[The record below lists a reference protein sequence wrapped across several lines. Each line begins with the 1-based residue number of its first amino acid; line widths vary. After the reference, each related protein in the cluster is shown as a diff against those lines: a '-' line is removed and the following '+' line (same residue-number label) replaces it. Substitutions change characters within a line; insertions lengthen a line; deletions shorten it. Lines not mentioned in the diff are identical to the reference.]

1 MPPQPAGGRPTWL
14 ESFLVYRKPVV
25 VSLAFLG
32 FSAGLP
38 YLLVFSTLTAWLR
51 DEGVSRSAIGFFAW
65 VGMMYSIKVV
75 WAPFVDRLKLP
86 WLNRTL
92 GRRRSWMLLAQLGI
106 MLALVG
112 MSWVGPAQLTSLAV
126 LALVVAFS
134 SATQDIAIDAYRIEV
149 APAQDQAAL
158 SAAYI
163 LGYRSALLVSGA
175 GALYAAEYL
184 GWAEAYQV
192 MALCGGVGLVTTLLI
207 PRPALANDES
217 APGAKAAPSTW
228 PGLHGLFLAPIADF
242 FVRNGRFAMF
252 LLSFIALYR
261 LSDITM
267 GIMANP
273 FYLDLGYTKLQIANI
288 AKGLGFALSIL
299 GSFLGGVLV
308 VRWGVLMTL
317 LIGGVAVA
325 LTNLLFALLALT
337 EPNLVWLALIIGA
350 DNLSGGIAATSFIAY
365 LSSLTHTAYTA
376 TQYALFSSL
385 MTLPGK
391 FTSGFSGIAVDAFGY
406 PLFFVGA
413 GVLGVPAIVM
423 VLYLVHRE
431 RTTLLD
437 HR

>member
-112 MSWVGPAQLTSLAV
+112 MSWVGPVQLTSLAV

-134 SATQDIAIDAYRIEV
+134 SATQDIAIDAYRIEA

-217 APGAKAAPSTW
+217 APGAKAAPPTW

-391 FTSGFSGIAVDAFGY
+391 FTSGFSGIAVDTFGY

>member
-1 MPPQPAGGRPTWL
+1 MSPQPAGVRPTWL

-65 VGMMYSIKVV
+65 VGMMYSIKVI

-86 WLNRTL
+86 WLNRML

-106 MLALVG
+106 MASLLG
-112 MSWVGPAQLTSLAV
+112 MSWVGPGQLTALAV

-134 SATQDIAIDAYRIEV
+134 SATQDIAIDAYRIEA
-149 APAQDQAAL
+149 APANDQAAL

-184 GWAEAYQV
+184 GWAQAYQV
-192 MALCGGVGLVTTLLI
+192 MALCGAVGLVTTLLI
-207 PRPALANDES
+207 ARPALANDAYS
-217 APGAKAAPSTW
+217 PGLDEAPSKW
-228 PGLHGLFLAPIADF
+228 PGLREMFLAPITDF
-242 FVRNGRFAMF
+242 FVRNGRFALF

-273 FYLDLGYTKLQIANI
+273 FYLDLGYSKLQIANI

-308 VRWGVLMTL
+308 VRWGVLITL
-317 LIGGVAVA
+317 LIGGIAVA

-337 EPNLVWLALIIGA
+337 EPNLIWLALIIGA

-406 PLFFVGA
+406 PLFFIGA
-413 GVLGVPAIVM
+413 GVLGMPAIVM
-423 VLYLVHRE
+423 VLYLIHRE
-431 RTTLLD
+431 SAPPTD

>member
-1 MPPQPAGGRPTWL
+1 
-14 ESFLVYRKPVV
+14 
-25 VSLAFLG
+25 
-32 FSAGLP
+32 
-38 YLLVFSTLTAWLR
+38 
-51 DEGVSRSAIGFFAW
+51 
-65 VGMMYSIKVV
+65 
-75 WAPFVDRLKLP
+75 
-86 WLNRTL
+86 
-92 GRRRSWMLLAQLGI
+92 
-106 MLALVG
+106 
-112 MSWVGPAQLTSLAV
+112 V

-134 SATQDIAIDAYRIEV
+134 SATQDIAIDAYRIEA

-217 APGAKAAPSTW
+217 APGAKAAPLTW

>member
-112 MSWVGPAQLTSLAV
+112 MSWVGPAQLTHLAV

-134 SATQDIAIDAYRIEV
+134 SATQDIAIDAYRIEA

-217 APGAKAAPSTW
+217 GPGVKAAPPTW

>member
-86 WLNRTL
+86 WLNRSL

-112 MSWVGPAQLTSLAV
+112 MSWVGPAQLTHLAV

-134 SATQDIAIDAYRIEV
+134 SATQDIAIDAYRIEA

-217 APGAKAAPSTW
+217 APGAKAAPLTW

>member
-112 MSWVGPAQLTSLAV
+112 MSWVGPAQLTHLAV

-134 SATQDIAIDAYRIEV
+134 SATQDIAIDAYRIEA
-149 APAQDQAAL
+149 APAHDQAAL

-192 MALCGGVGLVTTLLI
+192 MALFGGVGLATTLLI

-423 VLYLVHRE
+423 VLHLVHRE

>member
-1 MPPQPAGGRPTWL
+1 LARILLGVPQTRCGL
-14 ESFLVYRKPVV
+14 I
-25 VSLAFLG
+25 
-32 FSAGLP
+32 GLP
-38 YLLVFSTLTAWLR
+38 
-51 DEGVSRSAIGFFAW
+51 GFFRRAALSF
-65 VGMMYSIKVV
+65 GIFN
-75 WAPFVDRLKLP
+75 PDRLAARRRCEP
-86 WLNRTL
+86 FSDRFFCL
-92 GRRRSWMLLAQLGI
+92 GRDDVFHQGGMGALCGPLEAALAQSHFRAAPKLDV
-106 MLALVG
+106 AR
-112 MSWVGPAQLTSLAV
+112 PAWHYAC
-126 LALVVAFS
+126 ACFS
-134 SATQDIAIDAYRIEV
+134 SATQDIAIDAYRIEA

-217 APGAKAAPSTW
+217 APGAKAAPPTW

>member
-112 MSWVGPAQLTSLAV
+112 MSWVGPAQSTSLAV

-134 SATQDIAIDAYRIEV
+134 SATQDIAIDAYRIEA

-325 LTNLLFALLALT
+325 STNLLFALLALT

>member
-112 MSWVGPAQLTSLAV
+112 MSWVGPAQLTHLAV

-134 SATQDIAIDAYRIEV
+134 SATQDIAIDAYRIEA

-325 LTNLLFALLALT
+325 STNLLFALLALT

>member
-1 MPPQPAGGRPTWL
+1 M
-14 ESFLVYRKPVV
+14 VYRKPVV

-65 VGMMYSIKVV
+65 IGMMYSIKVI

-86 WLNRTL
+86 WLNLAL
-92 GRRRSWMLLAQLGI
+92 GRRRSWMLVAQLGI
-106 MLALVG
+106 MAALLG
-112 MSWVGPAQLTSLAV
+112 MSWVGPAQLTLLAV

-134 SATQDIAIDAYRIEV
+134 SATQDIAIDAYRIEA
-149 APAQDQAAL
+149 APAHDQAAL

-163 LGYRSALLVSGA
+163 LGYRTALLVSGA

-184 GWAEAYQV
+184 GWVQAYQL
-192 MALCGGVGLVTTLLI
+192 MALCGGVGLFTTLLI
-207 PRPALANDES
+207 PRPALANDEYS
-217 APGAKAAPSTW
+217 PEVEEASSKW
-228 PGLHGLFLAPIADF
+228 PGLHALFLAPIIDF
-242 FVRNGRFAMF
+242 FRRNGRFAVF

-273 FYLDLGYTKLQIANI
+273 FYLDLGYTKLEIANI

-308 VRWGVLMTL
+308 VRWGVLITL
-317 LIGGVAVA
+317 LIGGIAVA

-337 EPNLVWLALIIGA
+337 EPNLIWLALIIGA

-406 PLFFVGA
+406 PLFFIGA
-413 GVLGVPAIVM
+413 GVLGMPAIVM
-423 VLYLVHRE
+423 VLYLIHRE
-431 RTTLLD
+431 SAPPTD

>member
-112 MSWVGPAQLTSLAV
+112 MSWVGPAQLTHLAV

-134 SATQDIAIDAYRIEV
+134 SATQDIAIDAYRIEA

-217 APGAKAAPSTW
+217 APGAKAA
-228 PGLHGLFLAPIADF
+228 
-242 FVRNGRFAMF
+242 NG
-252 LLSFIALYR
+252 
-261 LSDITM
+261 
-267 GIMANP
+267 
-273 FYLDLGYTKLQIANI
+273 
-288 AKGLGFALSIL
+288 
-299 GSFLGGVLV
+299 
-308 VRWGVLMTL
+308 
-317 LIGGVAVA
+317 
-325 LTNLLFALLALT
+325 
-337 EPNLVWLALIIGA
+337 
-350 DNLSGGIAATSFIAY
+350 
-365 LSSLTHTAYTA
+365 
-376 TQYALFSSL
+376 
-385 MTLPGK
+385 
-391 FTSGFSGIAVDAFGY
+391 
-406 PLFFVGA
+406 
-413 GVLGVPAIVM
+413 
-423 VLYLVHRE
+423 
-431 RTTLLD
+431 
-437 HR
+437 

>member
-112 MSWVGPAQLTSLAV
+112 MSWVGPAQLTHLAV

-134 SATQDIAIDAYRIEV
+134 SATQDIAIDAYRIEA

-325 LTNLLFALLALT
+325 STNLLFALLALT

-413 GVLGVPAIVM
+413 GVLGIPAIVM

>member
-112 MSWVGPAQLTSLAV
+112 MSWVGPAQLTHLAV

-134 SATQDIAIDAYRIEV
+134 SATQDIAIDAYRIEA

-217 APGAKAAPSTW
+217 APGAKAAPPTW

-391 FTSGFSGIAVDAFGY
+391 FTSGFSGIAVDTFGY

>member
-134 SATQDIAIDAYRIEV
+134 SATQDIAIDAYRIEA

-217 APGAKAAPSTW
+217 APGAKAAPPTW

-325 LTNLLFALLALT
+325 LTNLLFALLGI
-337 EPNLVWLALIIGA
+337 LV
-350 DNLSGGIAATSFIAY
+350 GG
-365 LSSLTHTAYTA
+365 
-376 TQYALFSSL
+376 
-385 MTLPGK
+385 
-391 FTSGFSGIAVDAFGY
+391 
-406 PLFFVGA
+406 
-413 GVLGVPAIVM
+413 
-423 VLYLVHRE
+423 
-431 RTTLLD
+431 
-437 HR
+437 

>member
-1 MPPQPAGGRPTWL
+1 MPAQPAGGRPTWL

-112 MSWVGPAQLTSLAV
+112 MSWVGPAQLTHLAV

-134 SATQDIAIDAYRIEV
+134 SATQDIAIDAYRIEA

-217 APGAKAAPSTW
+217 APGAKAAPLTW

-391 FTSGFSGIAVDAFGY
+391 FTSGFSGIAVDTFGY

>member
-1 MPPQPAGGRPTWL
+1 MPAQPAGGRPTWL

-112 MSWVGPAQLTSLAV
+112 MSWVGPAQLTHLAV

-134 SATQDIAIDAYRIEV
+134 SATQDIAIDAYRIEA

-217 APGAKAAPSTW
+217 APGVKAAPSTW

-391 FTSGFSGIAVDAFGY
+391 FTSGFSGIAVDTFGY

>member
-1 MPPQPAGGRPTWL
+1 MPPQSAGGRPTWL

-86 WLNRTL
+86 WLDSRL
-92 GRRRSWMLLAQLGI
+92 GRRRSWMLVAQVGI
-106 MLALVG
+106 MAALLG
-112 MSWVGPAQLTSLAV
+112 MSWVGSDQLTLLAI
-126 LALVVAFS
+126 LALAVAFS
-134 SATQDIAIDAYRIEV
+134 SATQDIAIDAYRIEA
-149 APAQDQAAL
+149 APANDQAAL

-184 GWAEAYQV
+184 GWVAAYQV
-192 MALCGGVGLVTTLLI
+192 MAVCGGVGLVTTLLI

-217 APGAKAAPSTW
+217 PPEPDGDRSTW
-228 PGLHGLFLAPIADF
+228 PGFQVMFLAPIADF
-242 FVRNGRFAMF
+242 FVRNGRFAVF

-273 FYLDLGYTKLQIANI
+273 FYLDLGYSKLEIANI

-308 VRWGVLMTL
+308 VRWGVLITL

-325 LTNLLFALLALT
+325 LTNLLFAALALT
-337 EPNLVWLALIIGA
+337 EPNLIWLGLIIGA

-391 FTSGFSGIAVDAFGY
+391 FTSGFSGIAVDSVGY
-406 PLFFVGA
+406 PVFFIGA
-413 GVLGVPAIVM
+413 GVLGIPAIVM
-423 VLYLVHRE
+423 VLYLIHRE
-431 RTTLLD
+431 SEPIVRA
-437 HR
+437 

>member
-112 MSWVGPAQLTSLAV
+112 MSWVGPAQLTRLAV

-134 SATQDIAIDAYRIEV
+134 SATQDIAIDAYRIEA

>member
-1 MPPQPAGGRPTWL
+1 MPLQPAGGRPTWL

-112 MSWVGPAQLTSLAV
+112 MSWVGPAQLTHLAV

-134 SATQDIAIDAYRIEV
+134 SATQDIAIDAYRIEA

-217 APGAKAAPSTW
+217 APSAKAAPSTW

-431 RTTLLD
+431 RITLLD

>member
-112 MSWVGPAQLTSLAV
+112 MSWVGPAQLTHLAV

-134 SATQDIAIDAYRIEV
+134 SATQDIAIDAYRIEA

-217 APGAKAAPSTW
+217 APGAKAAPPTW

-325 LTNLLFALLALT
+325 STNLLFALLALT